1 MGNTS
6 SSQAGWGLHA
16 SPLGAANNSYWVKRR
31 KEDTWKLREALLDG
45 DVEAACRLL
54 DIDTAQYSDLLGYS
68 AQIPMVSGSNG
79 EHAQGNAHGSAA
91 KNGVSEDEGEQGARD
106 RGCFCIFRK
115 NKSAS
120 RGSADIPASKDACP
134 QVPPPQTANTILPT
148 TKIVAQSL
156 PASCGLLDLSVHRWM
171 DDGGHSAM
179 HYLARGRCE
188 TEYAGM
194 QTNYPVVF
202 PVSVAPPGSGPEA
215 LRQRLLNKPTD
226 QRKRRQ
232 REPAIESAQLRKRLL
247 LILLSE
253 RRITRHGVHQGLHDF
268 FCFLIVGLS

>member
-1 MGNTS
+1 MGNTSS

-31 KEDTWKLREALLDG
+31 KEDSWKLREALLDG

-54 DIDTAQYSDLLGYS
+54 DIDTAKYSDLLGYS
-68 AQIPMVSGSNG
+68 NQIPNVSGSNG
-79 EHAQGNAHGSAA
+79 EHAQGISSTT
-91 KNGVSEDEGEQGARD
+91 KNGASEDEEEKGARD

-120 RGSADIPASKDACP
+120 RGSADISASKDACP

-148 TKIVAQSL
+148 TVAQSL

-215 LRQRLLNKPTD
+215 LRQRLLKKPTD
-226 QRKRRQ
+226 LSKLRQ

-253 RRITRHGVHQGLHDF
+253 GRISRHGVHQGPP
-268 FCFLIVGLS
+268 